1 MNFHKSLG
9 LFGIICLCRLAG
21 AAEVIPIGVPA
32 KAASYSKTST
42 VTKLFPAEHPAT
54 ATLLFIPG
62 GDGQVPAASEPGE
75 SKSPWFNGIFG
86 PLFKSTINVV
96 VVSNPY
102 AIDERS
108 GRPGDDRLDRIESAV
123 RFYKTKFNVPIYLL
137 GHSNGAAAVMEFANR
152 SPENRQLVAGVILS
166 SARKDYSLNADA
178 LLPVLI
184 LHHKDDSCISTPY
197 SSAVARYEK
206 LKQAHPELVK
216 FATIDGGQDG
226 TPPCFKGHHMYDNSY
241 QSVSAALG
249 QYLPSK

>member
-1 MNFHKSLG
+1 MNVIKSLAI
-9 LFGIICLCRLAG
+9 FGVICFCRLAG
-21 AAEVIPIGVPA
+21 AAEVIPIDAPA
-32 KAASYSKTST
+32 KAPSYSKAPTA
-42 VTKLFPAEHPAT
+42 TKLFPAERPAT
-54 ATLLFIPG
+54 ATLMFIPG

-86 PLFKSTINVV
+86 PLFKSSINVV

-102 AIDERS
+102 AIDERT

-123 RFYKTKFNVPIYLL
+123 RFYKNKLNVPIYLL

-184 LHHKDDSCISTPY
+184 MHHREDSCISTPY
-197 SSAVARYEK
+197 SSA
-206 LKQAHPELVK
+206 
-216 FATIDGGQDG
+216 
-226 TPPCFKGHHMYDNSY
+226 
-241 QSVSAALG
+241 
-249 QYLPSK
+249 